1 MEPIIVALVSGLI
14 SLLAGS
20 TFFNET
26 FRKMIS
32 KLFGISYPAQQQSYS
47 GRLSALT
54 DSLTKA
60 SREVDTVLGELAQV
74 ARNREAA
81 VRQLEDGLK
90 SMEEREKQLQERIEL
105 LKDVPLPV
113 AEHFAKLTEP
123 GEKRSAWRDYILFGT
138 GVAVSTGIA
147 ILLKVVGLG

>member
-1 MEPIIVALVSGLI
+1 MGADVIAALIAGLA

-20 TFFNET
+20 TIFNESA
-26 FRKMIS
+26 RKVIS

-47 GRLSALT
+47 ERLSALT

-81 VRQLEDGLK
+81 VQQLEAGLK
-90 SMEEREKQLQERIEL
+90 SMEEREKQLQERIAF
-105 LKDVPLPV
+105 LKDVPIPV

-123 GEKRSAWRDYILFGT
+123 GEKRSAWRDYILFGS
-138 GVAVSTGIA
+138 GVVVSTVIA
-147 ILLKVVGLG
+147 IVPG